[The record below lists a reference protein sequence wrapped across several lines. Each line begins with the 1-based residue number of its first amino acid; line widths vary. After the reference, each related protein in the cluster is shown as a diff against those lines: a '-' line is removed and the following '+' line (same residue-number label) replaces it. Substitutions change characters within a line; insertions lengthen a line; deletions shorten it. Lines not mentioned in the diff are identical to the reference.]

1 MSDVLRILER
11 YQNRNIAIYGLGIET
26 QKLLEE
32 LGGRFRIVG
41 LLDSY
46 KQEGVIYGRRII
58 SFAEAVHSHVTLILV
73 VARPGSCKMIAGK
86 IKEDCIKNGI
96 DLLDVRGSNLCEEK
110 KEAYDFVSVSG
121 ITRDE
126 LTKRIYEKEV
136 ISIDLFDTLVMRH
149 TLFITDLFELVDLR
163 LRQKG
168 IEIADFARKRLG
180 CEKELSV
187 SHTPTLKEIYTK
199 LAAEN
204 NVQEISPD
212 DLVTLE
218 WEIDCEQLVPRQEM
232 CDLMREIQGAVIY
245 IVTDMYYS
253 KKQIERILQNTGI
266 DFYTELLVS
275 CEYGTGKQQGLFEI
289 LKEKLNGKSCLHIG
303 DDRTADIESAKRHG
317 LEACQVYSG
326 IDLFEAVGYFGIW
339 DDMKTLSDRL
349 KAGMF
354 VAKLFN
360 SPFQFETQDRKIGI
374 TRARDIGFLLA
385 APMIADFTLWFR
397 QQVRK
402 FDLQNIWFC
411 ARDGYLIQRLYERL
425 TGDFTS
431 IYFLISR
438 TAAIRAGIRDEDD
451 IRYVEGMNFSGSLR
465 EQMQERFGIQLNDE
479 QEGSIRNKTLSDYTD
494 EILDWTKEYKKN
506 YLQYIARL
514 SVDNGSVALFD
525 FVAKGTSQMFLGHIV
540 PNHLKG
546 LYFLQLEKENMEDK
560 GLDIVSFYDAED
572 LKNSAIYEDYY
583 IIETILTSD
592 MPSLAAFDERGQA
605 VYAKETRTVDEIRC
619 VREIQEGIADYFA
632 TYLNLHAG
640 EEPVINRK
648 IDEKFLR
655 LIHHLYICENR
666 FTQMKVEDCFVN
678 RFTDLSSLF

>member
-32 LGGRFRIVG
+32 LGGRFHIVG

-46 KQEGVIYGRRII
+46 RQEGTIYGHRII
-58 SFAEAVHSHVTLILV
+58 SFAEAVHSHVTLIMV

-96 DLLDVRGSNLCEEK
+96 NLLDVRGNDLCEEK
-110 KEAYDFVSVSG
+110 KEAYDFVNVSG
-121 ITRDE
+121 ITREE
-126 LTKRIYEKEV
+126 LTRRICEKEI
-136 ISIDLFDTLVMRH
+136 ISIDLFDTLVMRN

-187 SHTPTLKEIYTK
+187 SHTPTLREIYTK
-199 LAAEN
+199 LVAEN
-204 NVQEISPD
+204 NVQGISPD

-218 WEIDCEQLVPRQEM
+218 WETDCEQLVPRQDM

-275 CEYGTGKQQGLFEI
+275 CEYGTGKQQGLFEV

-360 SPFQFETQDRKIGI
+360 SPFQFETQGRKIGI

-411 ARDGYLIQRLYERL
+411 ARDGYLIQRLYEKL
-425 TGDFTS
+425 TGDFAS

-479 QEGSIRNKTLSDYTD
+479 QEEEIRNKTLLDYTD
-494 EILDWTKEYKKN
+494 EILDGTKEYKKN
-506 YLQYIARL
+506 YLQYIDRL
-514 SVDNGSVALFD
+514 SIDNGSVALFD

-560 GLDIVSFYDAED
+560 GLDIVSFYDTED
-572 LKNSAIYEDYY
+572 LKDSAIYEDYY
-583 IIETILTSD
+583 ILETILTSD
-592 MPSLAAFDERGQA
+592 MPSLAAFDEKGQA

-640 EEPVINRK
+640 EEPIINRK